1 MIKWLIFLV
10 AGFYQSG
17 EWYYITNVKG
27 SIRRDQSIKQ
37 LGIGDSVRLTDKLL
51 YSTPADRLVVLHPTK
66 GRFIIKDQQKTVRNS
81 LTSRILLTVSENF
94 IPASKINLTAS
105 RSPVITSGEDVS
117 RFIHS
122 RAVRDSFRIILA
134 DSFFIPVQI
143 KALSDSSAYFFYLQY
158 QEGELIENKKLLS
171 IRSKGENNLWRIY
184 FTGQA
189 LPDHLKENRQ
199 NSWEAQ
205 LFYYD
210 GKSNESFNI
219 GRLFLQQP
227 FSENFQEEVLG
238 IKTVLSKKYS
248 GSINADFLIQQ
259 DIQNYYLD
267 SYE

>member
-27 SIRRDQSIKQ
+27 TICRDQSIKQ

-105 RSPVITSGEDVS
+105 RSTVITSGEDVS

-143 KALSDSSAYFFYLQY
+143 KALSDSSAHFFYLQY
-158 QEGELIENKKLLS
+158 QEGELIENKKLHS

-227 FSENFQEEVLG
+227 FSENFREEVLG